1 MKISS
6 AFIRR
11 YLRSTKG
18 SELDRY
24 ELARRKI
31 MIRLLTALL
40 FLAALSGPAFALD
53 NPGVVVES
61 LVQSSASWDGTS
73 LPAYPAGQPQL
84 TILRIFIPPGTTLPL
99 HKHPVINAGVL
110 LSGVLTV
117 VTEQDETL
125 QLKAGDPIIEVV
137 NKWHYGRNDGAETAV
152 IIVFY
157 VGTADLAL
165 TVKP

>member
-1 MKISS
+1 MT
-6 AFIRR
+6 R
-11 YLRSTKG
+11 
-18 SELDRY
+18 
-24 ELARRKI
+24 
-31 MIRLLTALL
+31 L
-40 FLAALSGPAFALD
+40 FLSLLLCAALSGPAFARE
-53 NPGVVVES
+53 NPGVVVET
-61 LVQSSASWDGTS
+61 LVQSSVSWDGTS
-73 LPAYPAGQPQL
+73 LPAYPDGQPQL
-84 TILRIFIPPGTTLPL
+84 TLLRIQIPPGTTLPL

-110 LSGVLTV
+110 LSGILTV

-137 NKWHYGRNDGAETAV
+137 NKWHYGRNDGTETAE

>member
-1 MKISS
+1 
-6 AFIRR
+6 
-11 YLRSTKG
+11 
-18 SELDRY
+18 
-24 ELARRKI
+24 
-31 MIRLLTALL
+31 MIRLLTSLL
-40 FLAALSGPAFALD
+40 LLAALSGPAFALN

-61 LVQSSASWDGTS
+61 LVQSSVSWDGTS

-84 TILRIFIPPGTTLPL
+84 TILRIHIPPGTTLPL

-137 NKWHYGRNDGAETAV
+137 NKWHYGRNDGTETAE

>member
-1 MKISS
+1 
-6 AFIRR
+6 
-11 YLRSTKG
+11 
-18 SELDRY
+18 
-24 ELARRKI
+24 

-61 LVQSSASWDGTS
+61 LVQSSVSWDGTP

-84 TILRIFIPPGTTLPL
+84 SILRIFIPPGTTLPL
-99 HKHPVINAGVL
+99 HQHPVINAGVL

-125 QLKAGDPIIEVV
+125 QLKTGDPIIEVV
-137 NKWHYGRNDGAETAV
+137 NKWHYGRNDGAEMAE

>member
-1 MKISS
+1 
-6 AFIRR
+6 
-11 YLRSTKG
+11 
-18 SELDRY
+18 
-24 ELARRKI
+24 
-31 MIRLLTALL
+31 
-40 FLAALSGPAFALD
+40 
-53 NPGVVVES
+53 
-61 LVQSSASWDGTS
+61 
-73 LPAYPAGQPQL
+73 
-84 TILRIFIPPGTTLPL
+84 
-99 HKHPVINAGVL
+99 VINAGVL
-110 LSGVLTV
+110 LRGVLTV